1 MYLLQIYKCFCDQT
15 RLRILHLL
23 TSGPVC
29 VCHLQDVLQLPQARI
44 SQHLSYLKDNGL
56 VEAQREGN
64 WMIYSLPVKASKEL
78 QLNLACLQDCVSTD
92 RIFKQDLKKLKSA
105 LCCQPGPLAERTVS
119 KL

>member
-1 MYLLQIYKCFCDQT
+1 MNLLQIYKCFCDQT

-64 WMIYSLPVKASKEL
+64 WMIYSLPAKASKEL

-92 RIFKQDLKKLKSA
+92 RLFKQDLKKLKSA
-105 LCCQPGPLAERTVS
+105 LCCQPGPLTKRTVS
-119 KL
+119 KQ